1 MDDYETIMKKRPHVV
16 LLGAGA
22 SCAAL
27 PKGDKYGKKISAM
40 NGFLD
45 TLGLSEIIRKI
56 ELQTESDNLEDIL
69 NDTNDILNASDYIYI
84 NDNNTKN
91 NEEDDSNDRLRIHGN
106 GNLCWCLR

>member
-1 MDDYETIMKKRPHVV
+1 M
-16 LLGAGA
+16 LGAGA

-56 ELQTESDNLEDIL
+56 ELQTESDNLEDIYGVRR
-69 NDTNDILNASDYIYI
+69 A
-84 NDNNTKN
+84 
-91 NEEDDSNDRLRIHGN
+91 
-106 GNLCWCLR
+106 